1 MRDDKQIFIKECA
14 LYIKGELSE
23 VKMSGSKKNVELF
36 SKVLSESRKFYL
48 ALQEGEL
55 KNVLP
60 QLAKKRQA
68 SKALREQTGYVWPL

>member
-1 MRDDKQIFIKECA
+1 MRDDQQIFIRDCA
-14 LYIKGELSE
+14 LYVRGELSE
-23 VKMSGSKKNVELF
+23 VKISGSKKNVELF
-36 SKVLSESRKFYL
+36 SKVLSESRKFYIT
-48 ALQEGEL
+48 LQEGNL